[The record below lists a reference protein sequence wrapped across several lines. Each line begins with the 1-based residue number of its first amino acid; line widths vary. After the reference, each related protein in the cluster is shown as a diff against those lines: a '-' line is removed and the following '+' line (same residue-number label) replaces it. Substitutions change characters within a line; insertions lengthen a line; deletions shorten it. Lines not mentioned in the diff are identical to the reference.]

1 MNKEEVKNAVVFLAS
16 RCNFAST
23 LDGRGFNKLDTLGG
37 HELAGRPLEQWSE
50 DDFERGL
57 RYVQKYR
64 TQLEKA
70 GFIIPKSEREK
81 SKSKINIA
89 TEKGWYV
96 VGFEYNGLLVARIKE
111 IEGRRYDPA
120 QKKWLVPSTSREGLR
135 RFLEENEF
143 SSEAEALPEI
153 IEKPES
159 RSRVEEGE
167 KTYKIFFEYNPKL
180 VAAIREVAGRRFVR
194 ESGSEPHWT
203 VPKTKA
209 AMLALLPILQEG
221 EFVMPESVKEE
232 IMKKHEAAISNQR
245 DSGAYS
251 IDEPFEIDGL
261 SGTLRPFQ
269 KACVKY
275 IASNPKTIIADEPGL
290 GKTIEALAAVQ
301 HLNAYPVV
309 VVCPATLK
317 LNWRLEAKR
326 WLPGKTVEIWEK
338 GNQRA
343 ADIIITN
350 YEMMPKQEAEIR
362 ELEPKALV
370 FDESHKLKNKKGIR
384 TKAALALSKDI
395 EVVLELTG
403 TPVMNRAE
411 ELISQLKIVGHLED
425 LGGEWTILRRYCWN
439 SDKTEEFNRNLRAT
453 CFVRREK
460 DKVLDELPK
469 KQRIVV
475 PVAVSLANYN
485 RRKKEVIE
493 YIALKMKA
501 DEELMHA
508 IEGKTKEEKKEIIQ
522 RHRKT
527 QKTLSALLPEIES
540 LKQSAAE
547 AKMDSVIEWIR
558 DFIESEKKLVVFG
571 HHQSVVQRIASE
583 FGVEYINQ
591 HTALKDRQRLVDD
604 FQCNPSTK
612 IIVGTIGT
620 MGVGLTLTAAQDV
633 LMVELGW
640 NAAQMDQAEDRI
652 HRIGQK
658 GSATAWYIVAEG
670 TIETELMEMIE
681 QKRALATE
689 ITEGIGSASAREAL
703 ERIIKTLLDE

>member
-96 VGFEYNGLLVARIKE
+96 VGFEYNRLLVARIKE

-135 RFLEENEF
+135 RFLEENGF
-143 SSEAEALPEI
+143 SSEALPEI

-180 VAAIREVAGRRFVR
+180 VSAIREVAGRRFVR

-275 IASNPKTIIADEPGL
+275 IASNPKSIIADEPGL

-301 HLNAYPVV
+301 HLNAYPAV

-384 TKAALALSKDI
+384 TKAALALSKGI

-439 SDKTEEFNRNLRAT
+439 SDKTEEFNQNLRAT

-527 QKTLSALLPEIES
+527 QKVLSAILPEIES

>member
-96 VGFEYNGLLVARIKE
+96 VGFEYNRLLVARIKE

-135 RFLEENEF
+135 RFLEENGF
-143 SSEAEALPEI
+143 SSEALPEI

-180 VAAIREVAGRRFVR
+180 VSAIREVAGRRFVR

-261 SGTLRPFQ
+261 GGTLRPFQ

-275 IASNPKTIIADEPGL
+275 IASNPKSIIADEPGL

-301 HLNAYPVV
+301 HLNAYPAV

-384 TKAALALSKDI
+384 TKAALALSKGI

-439 SDKTEEFNRNLRAT
+439 SDKTEEFNQNLRAT

-469 KQRIVV
+469 KQRIAV

-527 QKTLSALLPEIES
+527 QKVLSAILPEIES

>member
-1 MNKEEVKNAVVFLAS
+1 
-16 RCNFAST
+16 
-23 LDGRGFNKLDTLGG
+23 
-37 HELAGRPLEQWSE
+37 
-50 DDFERGL
+50 
-57 RYVQKYR
+57 
-64 TQLEKA
+64 
-70 GFIIPKSEREK
+70 
-81 SKSKINIA
+81 
-89 TEKGWYV
+89 
-96 VGFEYNGLLVARIKE
+96 
-111 IEGRRYDPA
+111 
-120 QKKWLVPSTSREGLR
+120 
-135 RFLEENEF
+135 
-143 SSEAEALPEI
+143 
-153 IEKPES
+153 
-159 RSRVEEGE
+159 
-167 KTYKIFFEYNPKL
+167 

-343 ADIIITN
+343 ANIIITN

-527 QKTLSALLPEIES
+527 QKALSAILPEIES